1 MRACAVY
8 ADGAKVEE
16 RRMKRRYLW
25 QFAACIAG
33 LCVVPA
39 VFGQSYPTKPIR
51 FYTPYPPGGTTDILA
66 RIVAAKMYEAWG
78 QPVIVEAKPGAGG
91 NIGADF
97 VAKSAADG
105 YTILMGASGPL
116 AINASL
122 FSKLPYDPARDF
134 APVVLSASVPLVLVT
149 HPSLPVKS
157 VKEFIALMK
166 TRPGQFNYASA
177 GPGSPQHLTAEMFKF
192 MAKVEMAHI
201 PYKGSGPAIVD
212 LIGGQIPFAFESMI
226 PILPH
231 VKSGKLR
238 GLAVTSSTRSP
249 VLPDILT
256 VAESGVPG
264 FESIAWY
271 GVVAPAGTP
280 REIVIKLN
288 AEMVRIANLPDIKQK
303 LMEMGSPPVAGTPDQ
318 FGALIKSEIPK
329 WGKVVKQA
337 NVSLD

>member
-1 MRACAVY
+1 MRTCYVRRLLCTIALCWVPLACAQNY
-8 ADGAKVEE
+8 
-16 RRMKRRYLW
+16 
-25 QFAACIAG
+25 
-33 LCVVPA
+33 PA
-39 VFGQSYPTKPIR
+39 KPIR
-51 FYTPYPPGGTTDILA
+51 MYTPYPPGGTTDILA
-66 RIVAAKMYEAWG
+66 RIVGAKMQEAWG
-78 QPVIVEAKPGAGG
+78 QPVVIEAKPGAGG

-97 VAKSAADG
+97 VAKSPPDG

-122 FSKLPYDPARDF
+122 FSKLPYDPAKDF
-134 APVVLSASVPLVLVT
+134 APIVLSASVPLVLVT
-149 HPSLPVKS
+149 HPSLPVKN

-166 TRPGQFNYASA
+166 ARPGQFNYASA

-192 MAKVEMAHI
+192 MTKVEMTHI

-212 LIGGQIPFAFESMI
+212 LMGGQVLFAFESMI

-238 GLAVTSSTRSP
+238 GLAVTSSARSP
-249 VLPDILT
+249 VLPQIST

-271 GVVAPAGTP
+271 GVVGPAGMP
-280 REIVIKLN
+280 RDIVAKLN
-288 AEMVRIANLPDIKQK
+288 VEMVRIANLPDIKQR
-303 LMEMGSPPVAGTPDQ
+303 LIEMGSPPVAGTPDQ

-329 WGKVVKQA
+329 WAKVVKQA

>member
-1 MRACAVY
+1 MKAGFLQQILVCMAAVCLLES
-8 ADGAKVEE
+8 AGA
-16 RRMKRRYLW
+16 
-25 QFAACIAG
+25 QN
-33 LCVVPA
+33 
-39 VFGQSYPTKPIR
+39 YPTKPIR

-66 RIVAAKMYEAWG
+66 RLVGAKMYEAWG
-78 QPVIVEAKPGAGG
+78 QPVVVEAKPGAGG

-97 VAKSAADG
+97 VAKSPADG

-122 FSKLPYDPARDF
+122 FSKLPYDPVKDF

-149 HPSLPVKS
+149 HPTLPVKS
-157 VKEFIALMK
+157 VKEFIALMRA
-166 TRPGQFNYASA
+166 RPGQFNYASA

-192 MAKVEMAHI
+192 MAKVEMTHI

-238 GLAVTSSTRSP
+238 GLAVTSKQRSQ
-249 VLPDILT
+249 VLPDVAT
-256 VAESGVPG
+256 VDATGVPG

-280 REIVIKLN
+280 KEIVAKLN
-288 AEMVRIANLPDIKQK
+288 AEMVRIANLPDIKQR
-303 LMEMGSPPVAGTPDQ
+303 LIEMGSLPVSGTPDQ
-318 FGALIKSEIPK
+318 FGALIRSEIPK

>member
-1 MRACAVY
+1 
-8 ADGAKVEE
+8 
-16 RRMKRRYLW
+16 MKTRYLW
-25 QFAACIAG
+25 QLVCVMSLGWAPV
-33 LCVVPA
+33 LCA
-39 VFGQSYPTKPIR
+39 QSYPAKPIR

-66 RIVAAKMYEAWG
+66 RIVGAKMHEAWG
-78 QPVIVEAKPGAGG
+78 QPVVVEAKPGAGG

-97 VAKSAADG
+97 VAKSTPDG
-105 YTILMGASGPL
+105 YTLLMGASGPL

-122 FSKLPYDPARDF
+122 FSKLPYDPAKDF
-134 APVVLSASVPLVLVT
+134 APVVLSASVPLVLVA
-149 HPSLPVKS
+149 HPSLPVKN
-157 VKEFIALMK
+157 VREFIALIK
-166 TRPGQFNYASA
+166 ARPGQFNYASA

-192 MAKVEMAHI
+192 MTKVEMTHI

-226 PILPH
+226 PVLPH
-231 VKSGKLR
+231 VKGGKLR
-238 GLAVTSSTRSP
+238 GLAVTSAARSP
-249 VLPDILT
+249 VLPEIAT
-256 VAESGVPG
+256 VAEGGVPG

-280 REIVIKLN
+280 KEIVAKLN
-288 AEMVRIANLPDIKQK
+288 GEMVRIANMPDIKQR

-329 WGKVVKQA
+329 WAKVVKQA

>member
-1 MRACAVY
+1 
-8 ADGAKVEE
+8 
-16 RRMKRRYLW
+16 MKTRYLW
-25 QFAACIAG
+25 QLVCVMS
-33 LCVVPA
+33 LCWSPVVCA
-39 VFGQSYPTKPIR
+39 QSYPAKPIR

-66 RIVAAKMYEAWG
+66 RIVGAKMHEAWG

-97 VAKSAADG
+97 VAKSTPDG
-105 YTILMGASGPL
+105 YTLLMGASGPL

-122 FSKLPYDPARDF
+122 FSKLPYDPAKDF
-134 APVVLSASVPLVLVT
+134 APVVLSASVPLVLVA
-149 HPSLPVKS
+149 HPSLPVKN
-157 VKEFIALMK
+157 VREFIALIK
-166 TRPGQFNYASA
+166 ARPGQFNYASA

-192 MAKVEMAHI
+192 MTKVEMTHI

-226 PILPH
+226 PVLPH
-231 VKSGKLR
+231 VKGGKLH
-238 GLAVTSSTRSP
+238 GLAVTSAARSP
-249 VLPDILT
+249 VLPEIAT
-256 VAESGVPG
+256 VAEGGVPG

-280 REIVIKLN
+280 KEIVAKLN
-288 AEMVRIANLPDIKQK
+288 GEMVRIANMPDIKQR

-329 WGKVVKQA
+329 WAKVVKQA

>member
-1 MRACAVY
+1 M
-8 ADGAKVEE
+8 EE
-16 RRMKRRYLW
+16 CRMKLRFLRSML
-25 QFAACIAG
+25 ACVAG
-33 LCVVPA
+33 LCVA
-39 VFGQSYPTKPIR
+39 QAACAQTYPSKPIR
-51 FYTPYPPGGTTDILA
+51 FFTPYPPGGTTDILA
-66 RIVAAKMYEAWG
+66 RIVGAKMYEAWG
-78 QPVIVEAKPGAGG
+78 QPVIIEAKPGAGG

-97 VAKSAADG
+97 VAKSPPDG

-122 FSKLPYDPARDF
+122 FSKLPYDPAKDF

-157 VKEFIALMK
+157 VMDFIALMK
-166 TRPGQFNYASA
+166 AHPGQFNYASA

-192 MAKVEMAHI
+192 MVKVEMTHI

-238 GLAVTSSTRSP
+238 GLAVTSATRSP
-249 VLPDILT
+249 VLPQILT

-280 REIVIKLN
+280 KEIVAKLN
-288 AEMVRIANLPDIKQK
+288 TEMVRIANLPDIKQK
-303 LMEMGSPPVAGTPDQ
+303 LMEMGSPPVAGTPEQ
-318 FGALIKSEIPK
+318 FGALIRSEIPK

>member
-1 MRACAVY
+1 
-8 ADGAKVEE
+8 
-16 RRMKRRYLW
+16 MKLIFTL
-25 QFAACIAG
+25 QTLVCLLATG
-33 LCVVPA
+33 LVPA
-39 VFGQSYPTKPIR
+39 AQAQNYPVKPIR

-66 RIVAAKMYEAWG
+66 RIVGAKMHEAWG
-78 QPVIVEAKPGAGG
+78 QPVIIEAKPGAGG

-97 VAKSAADG
+97 VAKSPPDG

-122 FSKLPYDPARDF
+122 FSKLPYDPAKDF
-134 APVVLSASVPLVLVT
+134 SPVVLSASVPLVLVT

-157 VKEFIALMK
+157 VREFIALMK
-166 TRPGQFNYASA
+166 ARPGQFNYASA

-192 MAKVEMAHI
+192 MAKVEMTHI

-212 LIGGQIPFAFESMI
+212 LVGGQIPFAFESMI

-231 VKSGKLR
+231 VKSNKLR
-238 GLAVTSSTRSP
+238 GLAVTSAVRSP
-249 VLPDILT
+249 VLPEVAT
-256 VAESGVPG
+256 VADSGVPG

-280 REIVIKLN
+280 KEIVAKLN
-288 AEMVRIANLPDIKQK
+288 SEMVRIANLPDIKQR
-303 LMEMGSPPVAGTPDQ
+303 LIEMGSPPVAGTSEQ
-318 FGALIKSEIPK
+318 FANLIKSEIPK

-337 NVSLD
+337 KVSLD

>member
-1 MRACAVY
+1 
-8 ADGAKVEE
+8 
-16 RRMKRRYLW
+16 MKTRYLW
-25 QFAACIAG
+25 Q
-33 LCVVPA
+33 LVCVMSLYLPPVVCA
-39 VFGQSYPTKPIR
+39 QSYPAKPIR

-66 RIVAAKMYEAWG
+66 RIIGAKMHEAWG

-97 VAKSAADG
+97 VAKSTPDG
-105 YTILMGASGPL
+105 YTLLMGASGPL

-122 FSKLPYDPARDF
+122 FSKLPYDPAKDF
-134 APVVLSASVPLVLVT
+134 APVVLSASVPLVLVA
-149 HPSLPVKS
+149 HPSLPVKN
-157 VKEFIALMK
+157 VREFIALIK
-166 TRPGQFNYASA
+166 ARPAQFNYASA

-192 MAKVEMAHI
+192 MTKVEMTHI

-226 PILPH
+226 PVLPH
-231 VKSGKLR
+231 VKGGKLR
-238 GLAVTSSTRSP
+238 GLAVTSAQRSP
-249 VLPDILT
+249 VLPQVAT
-256 VAESGVPG
+256 VAEGGVPG

-280 REIVIKLN
+280 KEVVAKLN
-288 AEMVRIANLPDIKQK
+288 GEMVRIANMPDIKQR

-318 FGALIKSEIPK
+318 FGALIRSEIPK
-329 WGKVVKQA
+329 WAKVVKQA

>member
-1 MRACAVY
+1 MTKVFLPRALMCALAACV
-8 ADGAKVEE
+8 
-16 RRMKRRYLW
+16 W
-25 QFAACIAG
+25 QFACAQNY
-33 LCVVPA
+33 PA
-39 VFGQSYPTKPIR
+39 KPIR

-66 RIVAAKMYEAWG
+66 RLVGAKMYEAWG
-78 QPVIVEAKPGAGG
+78 QPVVVEAKPGAGG

-97 VAKSAADG
+97 VAKAPADG

-122 FSKLPYDPARDF
+122 FSKLPYDPVKDF

-149 HPSLPVKS
+149 HPTLPVKS

-166 TRPGQFNYASA
+166 ARPGQFNYASA

-192 MAKVEMAHI
+192 MAKVEMTHI

-238 GLAVTSSTRSP
+238 GLAVTSKQRSP
-249 VLPDILT
+249 VLPDVAT
-256 VAESGVPG
+256 VDATGVPG

-280 REIVIKLN
+280 KDIIVKLN
-288 AEMVRIANLPDIKQK
+288 AEMVRIANLPDIKQR
-303 LMEMGSPPVAGTPDQ
+303 LIEMGSPPVSGTPDQ
-318 FGALIKSEIPK
+318 FGALIRSEIPK

>member
-1 MRACAVY
+1 MLACV
-8 ADGAKVEE
+8 
-16 RRMKRRYLW
+16 
-25 QFAACIAG
+25 AG
-33 LCVVPA
+33 LCVVQVA
-39 VFGQSYPTKPIR
+39 CAQTYPSKPIR
-51 FYTPYPPGGTTDILA
+51 FFTPYPPGGTTDILA
-66 RIVAAKMYEAWG
+66 RIVGAKMYEAWG
-78 QPVIVEAKPGAGG
+78 QPVIIEAKPGAGG

-97 VAKSAADG
+97 VAKSPPDG

-122 FSKLPYDPARDF
+122 FSKLPYDPAKDF

-157 VKEFIALMK
+157 VKDFIALMK
-166 TRPGQFNYASA
+166 AHPGQFNYASA

-192 MAKVEMAHI
+192 MAKVEMTHI

-238 GLAVTSSTRSP
+238 GLAVTSATRSP
-249 VLPDILT
+249 VLPQILT

-280 REIVIKLN
+280 KEIVILLSGEARKAL
-288 AEMVRIANLPDIKQK
+288 AEKSMRERLLAAGLD
-303 LMEMGSPPVAGTPDQ
+303 PVGGTPEELVRQTREDY
-318 FGALIKSEIPK
+318 ARM
-329 WGKVVKQA
+329 GKVIKEAGVTA
-337 NVSLD
+337 G

>member
-1 MRACAVY
+1 
-8 ADGAKVEE
+8 
-16 RRMKRRYLW
+16 MKTRYLW
-25 QFAACIAG
+25 Q
-33 LCVVPA
+33 LVCVMSSCWSPVVCA
-39 VFGQSYPTKPIR
+39 QSYPAKPIR

-66 RIVAAKMYEAWG
+66 RIVGAKMHEAWG
-78 QPVIVEAKPGAGG
+78 QPVVVEAKPGAGG

-97 VAKSAADG
+97 VAKSTPDG
-105 YTILMGASGPL
+105 YTLLMGASGPL

-122 FSKLPYDPARDF
+122 FSKLPYDPAKDF
-134 APVVLSASVPLVLVT
+134 APVVLSASVPLVLVA
-149 HPSLPVKS
+149 HPSLPVKN
-157 VKEFIALMK
+157 VREFIALIK
-166 TRPGQFNYASA
+166 ARPGQFNYASA

-192 MAKVEMAHI
+192 MTKVEMTHI

-226 PILPH
+226 PVLPH
-231 VKSGKLR
+231 VKGGKLR
-238 GLAVTSSTRSP
+238 GLAVTSAARSP
-249 VLPDILT
+249 VLPEIAT
-256 VAESGVPG
+256 VAEGGVPG

-280 REIVIKLN
+280 KEIVAKLN
-288 AEMVRIANLPDIKQK
+288 GEMVRIANMPDIKQR

-329 WGKVVKQA
+329 WAKVVKQA

>member
-1 MRACAVY
+1 MNGRFVHQVLGCVMAACAT
-8 ADGAKVEE
+8 
-16 RRMKRRYLW
+16 
-25 QFAACIAG
+25 QFACA
-33 LCVVPA
+33 
-39 VFGQSYPTKPIR
+39 QNYPSKPIR

-66 RIVAAKMYEAWG
+66 RIIGAKLHEAWG
-78 QPVIVEAKPGAGG
+78 QPVIIEAKPGAGG
-91 NIGADF
+91 NIGTDF
-97 VAKSAADG
+97 VAKSPADG

-122 FSKLPYDPARDF
+122 FSKLPYDPAKDL

-149 HPSLPVKS
+149 HPSLPVKT
-157 VKEFIALMK
+157 VREFIALMK
-166 TRPGQFNYASA
+166 ARPGQFNYASA

-192 MAKVEMAHI
+192 MANVEMTHI

-231 VKSGKLR
+231 VRSEKLR
-238 GLAVTSSTRSP
+238 GLAVTSTTRSP
-249 VLPDILT
+249 VLPQIST

-280 REIVIKLN
+280 KEIVAKLN
-288 AEMVRIANLPDIKQK
+288 AEIVRIANLPDIKKQ

-318 FGALIKSEIPK
+318 FGALIRSEIPK
-329 WGKVVKQA
+329 WGRVVKQA
-337 NVSLD
+337 KVSLD

>member
-1 MRACAVY
+1 
-8 ADGAKVEE
+8 
-16 RRMKRRYLW
+16 MKRRYLW
-25 QFAACIAG
+25 QLVCVMS
-33 LCVVPA
+33 LCWPPVVCA
-39 VFGQSYPTKPIR
+39 QSYPAKPIR

-66 RIVAAKMYEAWG
+66 RIIGAKMHEAWG

-97 VAKSAADG
+97 VAKSTPDG
-105 YTILMGASGPL
+105 YTLLMGASGPL

-122 FSKLPYDPARDF
+122 FSRLPYDPAKDF
-134 APVVLSASVPLVLVT
+134 APVVLSASVPLVLVA
-149 HPSLPVKS
+149 HPSLPVKN
-157 VKEFIALMK
+157 VREFIALIK
-166 TRPGQFNYASA
+166 ARPGQFNYASA

-192 MAKVEMAHI
+192 MTKVEMTHI

-226 PILPH
+226 PVLPH
-231 VKSGKLR
+231 VKGGKLR
-238 GLAVTSSTRSP
+238 GLAVTSATRSP
-249 VLPDILT
+249 VLPEIAT
-256 VAESGVPG
+256 VAEGGVPG

-280 REIVIKLN
+280 KEIVAKLN
-288 AEMVRIANLPDIKQK
+288 GEMVRIANMPDIKQR
-303 LMEMGSPPVAGTPDQ
+303 LIEMGSPPVAGTPDQ

-329 WGKVVKQA
+329 WAKVVKQA